1 MLDQKGID
9 MTPQEAKT
17 ILDFLADGVNPE
29 TGEVLSGQ
37 NLYNQPRIIRALFL
51 ASSALEVRTRK
62 EMKKK
67 GLPANAGK
75 PWSEE
80 EDNRLLAAY
89 DGGLPIPELAEAHG
103 RTRSAISSR
112 LVKFGRLEE
121 DAAVSRRA

>member
-1 MLDQKGID
+1 

-37 NLYNQPRIIRALFL
+37 DIYNQPRIIRALFL

-62 EMKKK
+62 ELKKK
-67 GLPANAGK
+67 GLPANAGR

-89 DGGLPIPELAEAHG
+89 DGGQSMAELVAAHG
-103 RTRSAISSR
+103 RTRGAISSR
-112 LVKFGRLEE
+112 LVKLGRLEE